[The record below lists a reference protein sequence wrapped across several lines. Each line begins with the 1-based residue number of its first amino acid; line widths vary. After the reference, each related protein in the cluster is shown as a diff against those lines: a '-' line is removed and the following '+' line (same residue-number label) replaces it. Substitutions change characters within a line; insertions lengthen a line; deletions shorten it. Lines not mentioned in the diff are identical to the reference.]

1 MLTSLT
7 ILWNSFKM
15 ALQELRVNKLRT
27 FLSLFGITIG
37 IFCII
42 SVLALVGSLEKK
54 VQTDVKSLG
63 NNTVYIDKWE
73 YGGGPDNPWWKQ
85 MNRPKPQYSEV
96 AAIKSRSELVGAVCY
111 FHDQGGKATYTNKE
125 IANISLYA
133 ATEDFNKIQEI
144 KISRGRYLNESDF
157 SRGVPAGVL
166 GMEVATTLFGN
177 ADKAI
182 GKQVSFNNHIINVV
196 GVIEKQGSSL
206 IGGFEYDKCIITPYR
221 FFASIYDTRSNWS
234 GGVIMAQAKD
244 GVSSTALISD
254 LRGAMRQVRRLS
266 PKEEDDFALN
276 DTNQFSDQISGFFGS
291 VTLGGWVIAAFSLLV
306 GGFGVANI
314 MFVTVK
320 ERTSQIGL
328 KKAIGAR
335 RSTILTEFLLES
347 AFLCILGGFIGIFL
361 VWLLSLILTAVLPF
375 PIFISGQVVLLAFVL
390 CVALGVIS
398 GFIPAR
404 SAAKLDPVV
413 AIRTK

>member
-1 MLTSLT
+1 MLTTLY

-15 ALQELRVNKLRT
+15 ALQELKVNKLRT

-42 SVLALVGSLEKK
+42 GVLAVVDSLEQK
-54 VQTDVKSLG
+54 VQSDVKTLG
-63 NNTVYIDKWE
+63 NNTVYLDKWD
-73 YGGGPDNPWWKQ
+73 YGGGADNPWWKQ
-85 MNRPKPQYSEV
+85 MNRPKPQFAEV
-96 AAIKSRSELVGAVCY
+96 GGLKMRSNLAGAVAY
-111 FHDQGGKATYTNKE
+111 FQEQSGNARYQNEQMQG
-125 IANISLYA
+125 ISLYC

-144 KISRGRYLNESDF
+144 KIDKGRYLSESEF
-157 SRGVPAGVL
+157 NRGVPAGVI
-166 GMEVATTLFGN
+166 GTEVAIQLFGS
-177 ADKAI
+177 AQKAL
-182 GKQVSFNNHIINVV
+182 GKQISFNNYTLNVV
-196 GVIEKQGSSL
+196 GIVEKQGSSL
-206 IGGFEYDKCIITPYR
+206 IGGFEYDRAIITPYR
-221 FFASIYDTRSNWS
+221 FFASIYDTRSQWS
-234 GGVIMAQAKD
+234 GGVIMVQAKD
-244 GVSSTALISD
+244 GVSSAALLSD

-266 PKEEDDFALN
+266 PKEEDNFALN

-335 RSTILTEFLLES
+335 SSTILSEFLLES
-347 AFLCILGGFIGIFL
+347 AFLCILGGLIGIFL
-361 VWLLSLILTAVLPF
+361 VWILALIASAALPF
-375 PIFISGQVVLLAFVL
+375 PIFISPKIVMLAFTICVVL
-390 CVALGVIS
+390 GVVS
-398 GFIPAR
+398 GIIPAR
-404 SAAKLDPVV
+404 SAARLDPVV